1 VNTGLARSQLDR
13 LLGNVLHRGTW
24 LGSSIIALGLVLSMT
39 WPGMSSTMICTRIVT
54 AGIALLIAL
63 PILRVILMLIV
74 FVRER
79 ELRFSVIALLV
90 LAIILAGSVLVLLLP
105 KSTAEQGD

>member
-1 VNTGLARSQLDR
+1 MNTGLARSQLDR

-90 LAIILAGSVLVLLLP
+90 LAIILAGSVLGIA
-105 KSTAEQGD
+105 SA

>member
-1 VNTGLARSQLDR
+1 MNTGLARSQLDR
-13 LLGNVLHRGTW
+13 LLGKVLHRGTW
-24 LGSSIIALGLVLSMT
+24 LGSSIIALGLVLPMT
-39 WPGMSSTMICTRIVT
+39 WPRISSTMKCTRIVT

-79 ELRFSVIALLV
+79 ELRFSVIA
-90 LAIILAGSVLVLLLP
+90 
-105 KSTAEQGD
+105 

>member
-1 VNTGLARSQLDR
+1 
-13 LLGNVLHRGTW
+13 
-24 LGSSIIALGLVLSMT
+24 MT
-39 WPGMSSTMICTRIVT
+39 WPGISSTMICTRIVT

-90 LAIILAGSVLVLLLP
+90 LAIILAGSVLGIA
-105 KSTAEQGD
+105 SA

>member
-1 VNTGLARSQLDR
+1 
-13 LLGNVLHRGTW
+13 
-24 LGSSIIALGLVLSMT
+24 
-39 WPGMSSTMICTRIVT
+39 MICTRIVT

-90 LAIILAGSVLVLLLP
+90 LAIILCGFCAWYCFCLSP
-105 KSTAEQGD
+105 QPSRGD

>member
-1 VNTGLARSQLDR
+1 MNTGLARSQLDR
-13 LLGNVLHRGTW
+13 LLGKVLHRGTW
-24 LGSSIIALGLVLSMT
+24 LGSSIIALGLVLPMT
-39 WPGMSSTMICTRIVT
+39 WPGISSTMICTRIVT

-90 LAIILAGSVLVLLLP
+90 LATILAGSVLGIA
-105 KSTAEQGD
+105 SASCD